1 MKPGYRIF
9 WIMLIVIA
17 SAAVASAQA
26 VFSVEQ
32 ISYVEYANAEKEFS
46 CYNVIPADSIADNE
60 IVSMVL
66 KESQAKFERIDSVIR
81 QEIYY
86 VIEADGVGF
95 NKQRLLYL
103 PELKLYGFVIPDS
116 PHEDSIWWFDSESG
130 KYICSAACPTVI
142 NANGMYVSQIG
153 YDCDWPLDLRFF
165 RREGNDFYEFESY
178 KSTQY
183 NGEPLYCQAEESG
196 LRTIFWHDN
205 NTLYLKTIDHN
216 RQESVY
222 LKMLVVTTDRHYPSV
237 SKAGYKPYKY
247 DNGDDYV
254 SDGRYRIVDSE
265 GKIGYAT
272 QNNVVIIQP
281 RFAFGFPFKD
291 GRAKVT
297 DSGHLEEVKGS
308 DGEYHYWVSDNW
320 YWIDKMGN
328 RLEIDHETDR

>member
-66 KESQAKFERIDSVIR
+66 KESQAKFERLDSVTR

-103 PELKLYGFVIPDS
+103 LELKLYGFVIPDS
-116 PHEDSIWWFDSESG
+116 PHDYSVWWFDSESG
-130 KYICSAACPTVI
+130 KYICSAACPTAI
-142 NANGMYVSQIG
+142 NSNGMYVSQVG

-165 RREGNDFYEFESY
+165 RREGNNFYEFESY
-178 KSTQY
+178 KNTQF
-183 NGEPLYCQAEESG
+183 NGETIFCQQEDDKFPP
-196 LRTIFWHDN
+196 IFWHDN
-205 NTLYLKTIDHN
+205 NILYLKTYDHK
-216 RQESVY
+216 RQKEVY
-222 LKMLVVTTDRHYPSV
+222 LKIKVQQSV
-237 SKAGYKPYKY
+237 GNCEKG
-247 DNGDDYV
+247 
-254 SDGRYRIVDSE
+254 
-265 GKIGYAT
+265 GK
-272 QNNVVIIQP
+272 
-281 RFAFGFPFKD
+281 R
-291 GRAKVT
+291 
-297 DSGHLEEVKGS
+297 
-308 DGEYHYWVSDNW
+308 
-320 YWIDKMGN
+320 
-328 RLEIDHETDR
+328 